1 MAYASQC
8 PTLVYE
14 VIPDHF
20 DPDSDVPPLVALKD
34 KLEHLQALNVDAL
47 CLTPIFPASDALRL
61 NTTDYG
67 TIDPALGSVEDL
79 EALCRAADERGIG
92 VVLMG
97 VFDHISADHDW
108 FTWAQAQTEDD
119 GRFTPEQRTRRFFHF
134 GDEHPEG
141 YASRGNVPDQ
151 PEVDLSVAEVRRRLF
166 TGEQSVLHRWLHRGI
181 AGWRILHAD
190 AVGYSVLREVSRGSL
205 TVEGEHFL
213 IGDIKGFA
221 DRYVKDGIL
230 DGVVNHYLREAV
242 TSYLR
247 GQIPARQLARVLRD
261 LSARYH
267 AAALNRSWNLLSGHD
282 TVRLTDLVQDPGRA
296 RLGTLLK
303 FTLPG
308 CTHILYGDEVGL
320 RARRK
325 EVGALKMTWD
335 EKRWDQSMFDLHQR
349 MGHLRKTQP
358 ALSQGEFVDLTPE
371 GEEEILAFAR
381 VTADPRATVLVAINR
396 ASQTRVRKLFAPVC
410 DLPDGLKLRDVLSG
424 KEATVRS
431 GTITLEIDGSDAR
444 ILVPDEE
451 DPAGARFFRGY

>member
-1 MAYASQC
+1 MAYASHC

-14 VIPDHF
+14 VIPDNF
-20 DPDSDVPPLVALKD
+20 DPDSEVPPLVALRERLD
-34 KLEHLQALNVDAL
+34 HLQSLNVDAL
-47 CLTPIFPASDALRL
+47 CLTPIFPATDPLRL
-61 NTTDYG
+61 NTTDFS
-67 TIDPALGSVEDL
+67 TIDPSLGTVADL
-79 EALCRAADERGIG
+79 EALCQAAAERGIG

-97 VFDHISADHDW
+97 VFDHVSDEHDW

-119 GRFTPEQRTRRFFHF
+119 GRFPPEKRTRRFFHF
-134 GDEHPEG
+134 GDEHPDG
-141 YASRGNVPDQ
+141 HASRGNDPAQ

-230 DGVVNHYLREAV
+230 DGVVNHYLREGV

-261 LSARYH
+261 LAARYH
-267 AAALNRSWNLLSGHD
+267 PAALNRSWNLLSGHD
-282 TVRLTDLVQDPGRA
+282 TMRLADLVQDNRRA

-320 RARRK
+320 QARRK
-325 EVGALKMTWD
+325 ETTTLKMVWNEEKWD
-335 EKRWDQSMFDLHQR
+335 L
-349 MGHLRKTQP
+349 
-358 ALSQGEFVDLTPE
+358 
-371 GEEEILAFAR
+371 AR
-381 VTADPRATVLVAINR
+381 VTSDPRATVLVAINR

-410 DLPDGLKLRDVLSG
+410 DLPDGLKLRDALSG
-424 KEATVRS
+424 EEATVRS
-431 GTITLEIDGSDAR
+431 GTITLEIDGGDAR
-444 ILVPDEE
+444 ILIPDEE
-451 DPAGARFFRGY
+451 DPAGARFFRDY